1 VFIGSWHGDAAYIYL
16 HLAAL
21 FTLACQIFRAG
32 GAGAAYKASVGCA
45 FKAFGPGSA
54 SYEKNQRQGK
64 NQADTQRTVEQG
76 VLRCEHH
83 KMPEGAGVPV
93 TPVHLAGPGG
103 CSHPRYGGE
112 NCQRKGCDPPPRDG

>member
-1 VFIGSWHGDAAYIYL
+1 MLGRVMLRTLEHRCGYVPQQHRFSRAGSSTDEQVQVFIGSWHGDAAYIYL

-76 VLRCEHH
+76 VLGCEHH
-83 KMPEGAGVPV
+83 
-93 TPVHLAGPGG
+93 
-103 CSHPRYGGE
+103 
-112 NCQRKGCDPPPRDG
+112 